1 MKKDLWAVVCGN
13 IRDELDF
20 KLTISKLIQLR
31 AENKIQHILLSTW
44 RGEIDKY
51 ENY

>member
-31 AENKIQHILLSTW
+31 AEINRLKPLLP
-44 RGEIDKY
+44 EDIEK
-51 ENY
+51 